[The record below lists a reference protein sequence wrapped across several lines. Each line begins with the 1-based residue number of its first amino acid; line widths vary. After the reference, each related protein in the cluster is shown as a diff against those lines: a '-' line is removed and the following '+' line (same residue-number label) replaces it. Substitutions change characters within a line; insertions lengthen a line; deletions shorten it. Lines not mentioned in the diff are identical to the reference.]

1 MLSPLGLFVLNA
13 DAYGL
18 AYGPDEREAIEQ
30 LATLIGPPM
39 TRDDLAARSDLL
51 ARVEVLFSGWGAPL
65 ADDAFLDQAPRLRT
79 VFYAAGATGSWMT
92 EAAWD
97 RGLVV
102 TTASAANAVPVA
114 EYTLAT
120 ILFSLKHGW
129 KLAREARVGRFF
141 PPRDAAP
148 GSYRSTVG
156 LISLGLI
163 ARTLLDLL
171 KPFDL
176 DVVVYDPFLGEAE
189 ANALGVTRVSL
200 DALFRRADVVSVHAP
215 ELPETQGMVTG
226 RHVESMKFG
235 GTFINTARG
244 PIVRE
249 AEVLEVLARRPDLQ
263 AVLDTV
269 TEEPP
274 PAGSPLYTLPNV
286 LLTPHIAGS
295 VGNECRRM
303 GRYMVDELERYVRGE
318 PLRWA
323 LTREATRN
331 SAHRPRIDGRRPKRS
346 AQVAA
351 TA

>member
-18 AYGPDEREAIEQ
+18 AYGPDEREAIGR

-39 TRDDLAARSDLL
+39 TRDDLAARPDLL

-65 ADDAFLDQAPRLRT
+65 ADEAFLDQAPRLRT

-129 KLAREARVGRFF
+129 KLARDARDGQYF

-148 GSYRSTVG
+148 GCYRSTVG
-156 LISLGLI
+156 LISMGTI
-163 ARTLLDLL
+163 ARTLLELL
-171 KPFDL
+171 RPFDL
-176 DVVVYDPFLGEAE
+176 DVIVYDPFLGDAE
-189 ANALGVTRVSL
+189 AAELGVTRVSL
-200 DALFRRADVVSVHAP
+200 ETLFRWADVVSVHAP
-215 ELPETQGMVTG
+215 ELPETEGMVTG
-226 RHVESMKFG
+226 RLVESMKFG

-244 PIVRE
+244 AIVRE
-249 AEVLEVLARRPDLQ
+249 AEVLAVLARRPDLQ

-269 TEEPP
+269 IEEPP

-286 LLTPHIAGS
+286 VLTPHIAGS

-303 GRYMVDELERYVRGE
+303 GRYMVEELERYVRGQ

-323 LTREATRN
+323 LTRKATVN
-331 SAHRPRIDGRRPKRS
+331 SAHRPRVDGRRACRKVP
-346 AQVAA
+346 A